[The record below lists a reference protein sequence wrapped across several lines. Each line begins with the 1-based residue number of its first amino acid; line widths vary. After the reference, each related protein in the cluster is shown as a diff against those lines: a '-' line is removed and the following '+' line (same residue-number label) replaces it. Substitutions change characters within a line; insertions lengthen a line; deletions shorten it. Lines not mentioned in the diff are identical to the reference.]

1 MATMIKYGTKAG
13 EDLIHDMNYRHPKG
27 ETLYEVYG
35 KVSSKKRNSWEKIR
49 EDCNYLKGRHLHIIG
64 ASSYG
69 YSCIYAYPI
78 YDHRDGSIISMMI
91 RKQTKASTYEMEMP
105 IDEYDKRI
113 IHKGE

>member
-35 KVSSKKRNSWEKIR
+35 SVSAKKRDSWEKIR
-49 EDCNYLKGRHLHIIG
+49 KDCEYLKGRRLHIIG